1 MIVTSTT
8 GITATAP
15 APAPATKTTNGVA
28 KESRPLE
35 QPTQP
40 VELVQA
46 TEEPVPAPVVS
57 KAEKEA
63 LNTVKT
69 EQVQQVEEQQ
79 QLSVKPELQ
88 PEPVAVAEVVP
99 EAVTAP
105 TEPAVVVASSSVEEK
120 ADGEGNEKPQP
131 QAPPREEVAA
141 QKKTSRNGSKENSEV
156 RELTPPTLSANDGS
170 TSDLMTASMIA
181 KKITT
186 EEEAKAALAE
196 RRRLAREEAERQAE
210 LERQRLE
217 AERLAELKA
226 QEEEAE
232 RQRLFEEESTRLA
245 EEQRRGEEER
255 LRKAI
260 EVSQASSCSIR
271 KLLLNTIIL
280 PCRKPSSVRRR
291 SNADARTRNVSA
303 SNVKRPKRRPR
314 RRLKSN
320 ALRWL
325 SGSSVRRR
333 SAKSVANASRRLCRA
348 RAKQAL
354 PTRPPRYELHLSTTG
369 SCSNLINLFL
379 SIGI

>member
-1 MIVTSTT
+1 MIVTSST
-8 GITATAP
+8 GITAAAP
-15 APAPATKTTNGVA
+15 APPAATKTTNGVA
-28 KESRPLE
+28 KESRPVE
-35 QPTQP
+35 QPVP
-40 VELVQA
+40 AVEPVQA
-46 TEEPVPAPVVS
+46 AEEPVPVPVVS

-79 QLSVKPELQ
+79 QHQQLPVQPELPVEPELQ
-88 PEPVAVAEVVP
+88 AEPVAAAEVAP
-99 EAVTAP
+99 EVVTAT
-105 TEPAVVVASSSVEEK
+105 TEPTVVLASSSVEEK

-131 QAPPREEVAA
+131 QAPTREEVAA
-141 QKKTSRNGSKENSEV
+141 PKKTSRNGSKENSEV
-156 RELTPPTLSANDGS
+156 RELTPPTLNANDGS
-170 TSDLMTASMIA
+170 NNDLMTASMIA

-232 RQRLFEEESTRLA
+232 RQRLFEEEATRLA

-260 EVSQASSCSIR
+260 EVSQSYCCIV
-271 KLLLNTIIL
+271 KNLLLNTIIC
-280 PCRKPSSVRRR
+280 PHRKPSSVRRR
-291 SNADARTRNVSA
+291 SNADARMRNASA
-303 SNVKRPKRRPR
+303 SNAKRPKRRPR

-320 ALRWL
+320 ALR
-325 SGSSVRRR
+325 
-333 SAKSVANASRRLCRA
+333 
-348 RAKQAL
+348 
-354 PTRPPRYELHLSTTG
+354 
-369 SCSNLINLFL
+369 
-379 SIGI
+379 